1 VSSRASQGAQGPPA
15 VEGVRGGARWGLVAL
30 MFFIAAVSYLDRN
43 NISIAASAVQKE
55 FGLTNV
61 QLGAVFSA
69 FVMGYAFSQ
78 PLAGRLADRFGPYKM
93 VAMGIVWWSIF
104 TAATAL
110 VPSGYGW
117 SLGLL
122 IATRFVLG
130 VGEAVIF
137 PASNRLVANW
147 IPTRERGAANGIIFA
162 GVGIGA
168 GVAPPLITYFLI
180 NHDWRAAFYASAA
193 IGVIALIAWLVVARD
208 HPETHPWVGPEE
220 VAYIRAG
227 TPAVKKED
235 KSKAAPWGL
244 ILKNRHIAALSL
256 SYFCYGYVAYI
267 FFTWFFKYLSSE
279 RGLDLKA
286 SALYAMLPFIAMAI
300 CSPLGGFIAD
310 RLTRRFGR
318 GVGRRG
324 LAVFA
329 LVLTAVFVAL
339 ATQVADARLA
349 CVVLAGGAGALYLS
363 QSAYWTVSADLGG
376 KSAGSVSGVM
386 NMANQL
392 GGVVT
397 ASLTALLADRLGWN
411 ASFLA
416 AAGVALLG
424 AVAWLF
430 IDPDHLLVTADEA
443 VAP

>member
-1 VSSRASQGAQGPPA
+1 MSSRASQGA
-15 VEGVRGGARWGLVAL
+15 VDGAPSVGRTRWGLVVL
-30 MFFIAAVSYLDRN
+30 MFVIAAVSYLDRN

-61 QLGAVFSA
+61 QLGTVFSA
-69 FVMGYAFSQ
+69 FVMGYAFTQ
-78 PLAGRLADRFGPYKM
+78 PLAGRLADRFGPYRM
-93 VAMGIVWWSIF
+93 VALGIVWWSVF

-110 VPSGYGW
+110 VPSGFGW
-117 SLGLL
+117 SLSLL

-147 IPTRERGAANGIIFA
+147 IPTRERGVANGVIFA

-180 NHDWRAAFYASAA
+180 NHDWRWAFYASAA
-193 IGVIALIAWLVVARD
+193 IGVLALIAWLVVARD
-208 HPETHPWVGPEE
+208 HPENHPWVSAGE
-220 VAYIRAG
+220 ADYIRAG
-227 TPAVKKED
+227 IPAVKKDD
-235 KSKAAPWGL
+235 KHKAAPWRL
-244 ILKNRHIAALSL
+244 ILKNRHVAALSL

-300 CSPLGGFIAD
+300 CSPLGGLIAD
-310 RLTRRFGR
+310 RLTARFGR

-329 LVLTAVFVAL
+329 LVLASAFVAL

-430 IDPDHLLVTADEA
+430 IDPDHLLVAADAPIEA
-443 VAP
+443 